1 MCVHV
6 IAYLVKQCW
15 IHLNVLS
22 SAQKQLQFQFGKF
35 FTTIR
40 HKLSLNS
47 NHSWYIHD
55 GAKLVPVCNW
65 AILTNALNISC
76 SGVGL
81 HWTDIYEQ
89 LREAVRRPGVS
100 SIDIYQLA
108 YPNHR
113 YTAIY
118 LKRSEPRLLIHTI
131 KVRLIYYVSTQSR
144 RTFQNYY
151 RELR

>member
-1 MCVHV
+1 MRKSN
-6 IAYLVKQCW
+6 YNSSLVNSL
-15 IHLNVLS
+15 HL
-22 SAQKQLQFQFGKF
+22 
-35 FTTIR
+35 R

-47 NHSWYIHD
+47 NHSCYIHD

-131 KVRLIYYVSTQSR
+131 KVRLSIMYQRNQGGHFKIITVNWGNLK
-144 RTFQNYY
+144 RTCT
-151 RELR
+151 LA

>member
-1 MCVHV
+1 MFWVV
-6 IAYLVKQCW
+6 RKSNYNSSLVNSL
-15 IHLNVLS
+15 HL
-22 SAQKQLQFQFGKF
+22 
-35 FTTIR
+35 R

-89 LREAVRRPGVS
+89 LREAVRRSGVS